1 MIKTKRYFAATA
13 LGLLTALFC
22 ASCGFDDGYPQE
34 EIVVGKNDVRIAFA
48 LSLQN
53 VATRATDDS
62 WADYDPKDA
71 GSDYDNAINAS
82 TLRVFICD
90 ADGNVV
96 GNVENIV
103 ASSNDD
109 GTQIYAIT
117 GTWNNAADNVQ
128 KAKKIMV
135 FANCNEFDTSAEA
148 MEALSFNRQNT
159 ANYIPMWGITS
170 IESLQLGKS
179 NNVGTIDLLRSV
191 AKVSISLAE
200 GMVERGYSLGGAS
213 IANLNQMGYVLPK
226 TYNAVDATK
235 NIMFADSF
243 RPYYSWMA
251 DATFYKYGDNG
262 LVVYVPEYD
271 NHSITQLKSIV
282 RLTLM
287 RDGTEEG
294 VYTLQ
299 FCQYA
304 NGEAVDNTDYDI
316 QRNHLYEY
324 EVGKAD
330 DGLLVKLSVVEWN
343 ERRHDPIIM

>member
-1 MIKTKRYFAATA
+1 MIKTKRYFAAVA

-22 ASCGFDDGYPQE
+22 VSCGFDDGYPQD
-34 EIVVGKNDVRIAFA
+34 VTMVGKNDVRIAFA
-48 LSLQN
+48 LSLQD
-53 VATRATDDS
+53 ATTRATNDS
-62 WADYDPKDA
+62 WTDYDPKDA

-96 GNVENIV
+96 GNVDNIV

-117 GTWNNAADNVQ
+117 GTWNNAVDNVQ

-135 FANCNEFDTSAEA
+135 FANCDEFETSAEA
-148 MEALSFNRQNT
+148 MDALSFNRQNV
-159 ANYIPMWGITS
+159 AHYIPMWGITS

-191 AKVSISLAE
+191 AKVNISLAE
-200 GMVERGYSLGGAS
+200 GMAERGYSLGSAS
-213 IANLNQMGYVLPK
+213 IVNLNQMGYVLPK
-226 TYNAVDATK
+226 TYNAVDVTK
-235 NIMFADSF
+235 SIMFADSF
-243 RPYYSWMA
+243 RPYDSWLA
-251 DATFYKYGDNG
+251 DAPFSNYGDNG
-262 LVVYVPEYD
+262 LVVYIPEYD
-271 NHSITQLKSIV
+271 NHSTTQHKSTV
-282 RLTLM
+282 RLSLM

-294 VYTLQ
+294 SYTLQ

-304 NGEAVDNTDYDI
+304 NGEAVDGTDYNI
-316 QRNHLYEY
+316 QRNHVYEY

-343 ERRHDPIIM
+343 ERRHDTIIM